1 MARFGRPSPL
11 HTVCAPRPP
20 QTRLHGCLPSKTG
33 PTGDLPEGPAEGLW
47 AIRPPR
53 PAPGA
58 PAWRE
63 GSREEPGLSCCG
75 PSPVSRRAG
84 RLGEERQLVCV
95 AGDSHPRCSQA
106 QPFALESKVMNLG
119 GGGRGGEQLQSVV
132 AGVGALPGLGTH
144 RKGPTLPLSPTCL
157 THLCGWSWGR
167 WQGRGETRGLFRAV
181 SPVSTLHRPAWRQWV
196 CRLEPSWGCPRGV
209 RWRRMGCSH
218 GEPFGETKQH
228 ICQPKSGPPGTVPEP
243 CTPL

>member
-1 MARFGRPSPL
+1 MGHPATPPSSGSTCLARREQRRARPQLLRPL
-11 HTVCAPRPP
+11 PCE
-20 QTRLHGCLPSKTG
+20 QTCR
-33 PTGDLPEGPAEGLW
+33 
-47 AIRPPR
+47 
-53 PAPGA
+53 APGRGEA
-58 PAWRE
+58 AGLCGRGQPPPLQP
-63 GSREEPGLSCCG
+63 GSALRPGIQGDEPWW
-75 PSPVSRRAG
+75 
-84 RLGEERQLVCV
+84 
-95 AGDSHPRCSQA
+95 
-106 QPFALESKVMNLG
+106 
-119 GGGRGGEQLQSVV
+119 GGRGGEQLQSVV

-144 RKGPTLPLSPTCL
+144 RKGPTLPLSSTCL